1 MKFIVLVYAISIS
14 VFAGC
19 QVKAEEE
26 KRPKWLT
33 NAMSVAAVHLDNMK
47 TDVLQ
52 TGKMPRSKERG
63 LVPIE
68 DWTSGFYAG
77 SLWYMYEYT
86 GEEKWAKLA
95 TQVTNLLEDQKN
107 NRHDH
112 DVGFRIFCSFGN
124 GYRLKKDPHYKDVI
138 ITASESLGSRFNPTL
153 GLIRS
158 WDDSLIQTMDK
169 GFDCPVIIDNMM
181 NLEMLYAA
189 SRLSKNDKFHNIS
202 VSHADKT
209 LINHYR
215 EDYSCPHV
223 VDYNKQT
230 GDRIKMT
237 FNNGYNE
244 TSAWSRGQGWGLYGY
259 IMSYRATKDTSY
271 LRHAEKIAAFII
283 NNPNLPNDLIPYWD
297 YRAPE
302 FPTARDASAA
312 ALNASALLELS
323 LYSENGEEYFK
334 IAEEIL
340 KNLSDQEYLA
350 KAGENGHFIL
360 KHSTGNFRRNSE
372 VDNTLSYADYYF
384 LEAILRYISIT
395 ENKPFPVLYEMN
407 NQSS

>member
-1 MKFIVLVYAISIS
+1 MRFIVLVYAISIF

-19 QVKAEEE
+19 QAKAEQE
-26 KRPKWLT
+26 KRPKWLV
-33 NAMSVAAVHLDNMK
+33 NAMSVAALHLDNMK
-47 TDVLQ
+47 TEVLQ

-86 GEEKWAKLA
+86 GEEKWAELA
-95 TQVTNLLEDQKN
+95 TQVTDLLEDQKN

-124 GYRLKKDPHYKDVI
+124 GYRLKKDPHYKEVI
-138 ITASESLGSRFNPTL
+138 ITASESLGSRFNSTL

-158 WDDSLIQTMDK
+158 WDDALIQTMDK

-189 SRLSKNDKFHNIS
+189 SRLSKNNKFHNIS

-209 LINHYR
+209 LVNHYR

-223 VDYNKQT
+223 VDYDKKT
-230 GDRIKMT
+230 GKRIKMT

-259 IMSYRATKDTSY
+259 TMSYRATKDTAY
-271 LRHAEKIAAFII
+271 LKHAEKIASFII
-283 NNPNLPNDLIPYWD
+283 NNPNLPKDRIPYWD

-302 FPTARDASAA
+302 TPTARDASAA

-340 KNLSDQEYLA
+340 RNLSTPEYLA

-360 KHSTGNFRRNSE
+360 KHATGNFRRNSE
-372 VDNTLSYADYYF
+372 VDNTLSYADYYY
-384 LEAILRYISIT
+384 LEAILRYLSIT
-395 ENKPFPVLYEMN
+395 ENKPFPVLYELN